1 MKCINFFLQGLVEK
15 WLIQVEILM
24 MQSISEIINNAV
36 KEYIYSQRTE
46 WVLKWP
52 GMVVL
57 CASTVNWTA
66 EVETAI
72 EQKSLSVS
80 EIFKLK
86 TA

>member
-1 MKCINFFLQGLVEK
+1 MRQGLVEK

-24 MQSISEIINNAV
+24 MQSISEIINNAT
-36 KEYIYSQRTE
+36 KEYIYSPRTQ

-57 CASTVNWTA
+57 CAASINWTA

-72 EQKSLSVS
+72 GKRTLPVR
-80 EIFKLK
+80 KLLRNILISD
-86 TA
+86 

>member
-1 MKCINFFLQGLVEK
+1 MSQGLVEK

-24 MQSISEIINNAV
+24 MQSISEIINNAI
-36 KEYIYSQRTE
+36 KEYTNIKRKD

-57 CASTVNWTA
+57 CATTINWTA

-72 EQKSLSVS
+72 EKKSLPVR
-80 EIFKLK
+80 EIS
-86 TA
+86 

>member
-1 MKCINFFLQGLVEK
+1 MEK

-36 KEYIYSQRTE
+36 KEYANIKRDE

-52 GMVVL
+52 GMVVI
-57 CASTVNWTA
+57 CAATINWTS

-72 EQKSLSVS
+72 EKKSLPVREVS
-80 EIFKLK
+80 
-86 TA
+86 

>member
-1 MKCINFFLQGLVEK
+1 VEK

-36 KEYIYSQRTE
+36 KEYANIKRDE

-57 CASTVNWTA
+57 CAATINWTA
-66 EVETAI
+66 EVETSI
-72 EQKSLSVS
+72 EKKSLPVREVS
-80 EIFKLK
+80 
-86 TA
+86 

>member
-1 MKCINFFLQGLVEK
+1 VEK

-36 KEYIYSQRTE
+36 KEYSHSQRTK

-57 CASTVNWTA
+57 CAATINWTA
-66 EVETAI
+66 EVEIAI
-72 EQKSLSVS
+72 EKKSLFVSEVS
-80 EIFKLK
+80 EI
-86 TA
+86 

>member
-1 MKCINFFLQGLVEK
+1 VEK

-36 KEYIYSQRTE
+36 KEYANIKRDE

-52 GMVVL
+52 GMVVI
-57 CASTVNWTA
+57 CAATINWTS

-72 EQKSLSVS
+72 EKKSLPVREVS
-80 EIFKLK
+80 
-86 TA
+86 